1 MLFNSLKAFPNYG
14 TATNF
19 FDAGQFSQVEF
30 PGGLQSPE
38 AVVEIGLRALE
49 RGRSLAVTRF
59 INRLMI
65 FVQRLAPRRLVA
77 EQAGDMFRPKGSQAG
92 K

>member
-1 MLFNSLKAFPNYG
+1 M
-14 TATNF
+14 
-19 FDAGQFSQVEF
+19 VE
-30 PGGLQSPE
+30 
-38 AVVEIGLRALE
+38 VGLRAFD

-65 FVQRLAPRRLVA
+65 FAQRLAPRRLVA
-77 EQAGDMFRPKGSQAG
+77 RQAANMFRPKTLHAG